1 MELKHDKVE
10 YIITDDHSKNDGIML
25 GYLQTGL
32 DNLIKDILHNQ
43 IVKIQLVSLDDMDSV
58 EFSDIEEIRNRQGS
72 FDWEYCEHLFLLRA
86 YKNFTKKM
94 KRVFDG
100 FYIEDKPTNV
110 LAKQEGCSVRVIN
123 DTLKRCREEIEL
135 QKRLEDAEN
144 AKKDNH

>member
-25 GYLQTGL
+25 GYQQTGL

-58 EFSDIEEIRNRQGS
+58 EFSDIEEIRNRQGT

-100 FYIEDKPTNV
+100 FYIEDKPAEL
-110 LAKQEGCSVRVIN
+110 LAKQEKISVRAIYRIL
-123 DTLKRCREEIEL
+123 DRCREEIEL

-144 AKKDNH
+144 AKKDNY

>member
-1 MELKHDKVE
+1 MKLVIAEKPSVAFALSKAMGIKGGRKDGYIEGGGYYISWCIGHLIALAEPNLYDDKYAKWKYADLPIMPDE
-10 YIITDDHSKNDGIML
+10 FKYKISGDKNKQFI
-25 GYLQTGL
+25 
-32 DNLIKDILHNQ
+32 
-43 IVKIQLVSLDDMDSV
+43 
-58 EFSDIEEIRNRQGS
+58 
-72 FDWEYCEHLFLLRA
+72 
-86 YKNFTKKM
+86 
-94 KRVFDG
+94 FDG